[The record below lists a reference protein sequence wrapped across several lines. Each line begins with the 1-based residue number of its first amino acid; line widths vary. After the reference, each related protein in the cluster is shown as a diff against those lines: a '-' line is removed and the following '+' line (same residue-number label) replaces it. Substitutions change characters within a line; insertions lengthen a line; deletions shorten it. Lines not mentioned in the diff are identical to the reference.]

1 VKTAEYNLARCKVFA
16 PFDARVTNLTISEGA
31 YAHIGQQAFTL
42 IDARTWWVIANFRET
57 DLRHIQPGMKT
68 DVYVMSRPDRKFE
81 GTVDSTG
88 FGVMPDESLVGG
100 LSKDLPDVQRSLN
113 WVHLATRFPVRVR
126 IDHSLADN
134 FRVGAPAIVVV
145 RGQNGQR

>member
-1 VKTAEYNLARCKVFA
+1 
-16 PFDARVTNLTISEGA
+16 
-31 YAHIGQQAFTL
+31 
-42 IDARTWWVIANFRET
+42 
-57 DLRHIQPGMKT
+57 MKT

-88 FGVMPDESLVGG
+88 FGVMPDESLVRG

-126 IDHSLADN
+126 IDHPLADN
-134 FRVGAPAIVVV
+134 FRVGASAMVVV